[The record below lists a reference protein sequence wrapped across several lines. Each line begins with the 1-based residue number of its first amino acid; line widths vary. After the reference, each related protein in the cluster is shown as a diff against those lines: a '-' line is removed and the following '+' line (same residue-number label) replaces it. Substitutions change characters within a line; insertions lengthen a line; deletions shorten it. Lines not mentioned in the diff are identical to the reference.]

1 MSCAGWVGGDDC
13 GLGSGTG
20 RRSNG
25 FWRVIE
31 GGVWGE
37 ARGEFDWKR
46 RGENRMG
53 GNAICA
59 GGGEGAMFERSS
71 AGTGWPF
78 MLQSKK

>member
-1 MSCAGWVGGDDC
+1 MQCTGWAVGDDC
-13 GLGSGTG
+13 GFGSDAG

-31 GGVWGE
+31 GGVRGE
-37 ARGEFDWKR
+37 ASGELDWKR

-53 GNAICA
+53 GNAIWA
-59 GGGEGAMFERSS
+59 GGGEEGAIFDRSS
-71 AGTGWPF
+71 AGLAF